1 MNTAPLLIAPEVA
14 AAQARG
20 QAVVALE
27 STIIAHGMPW
37 PENLH
42 TAQAVEQVVRDHG
55 AVPATIALLNGQI
68 CIGLTPEQLQQV
80 AQDPGMMK
88 ASRRDLGFAVAMRRN
103 AATTVSATM
112 ICAHLGGI
120 EVFVTGGI
128 GGVHREASTTF
139 DISADLQELA
149 RTPVAVV
156 CAGAKSILDIGLT
169 LEYLETQGVPVISRG
184 QANFAAF
191 YTQDSGFAAD
201 QRIDS
206 AADQARLIRAHWQLG
221 LKSGVVLSNPI
232 PDSDAIARATMDD
245 WIAQALADARAQGIS
260 GKASTPFLLARIKEL
275 SAGASLKAN
284 QALVLHNARVGAELA
299 VALAAQR

>member
-1 MNTAPLLIAPEVA
+1 MNLLVSPEVLA
-14 AAQARG
+14 ARERG

-55 AVPATIALLNGQI
+55 AVPATIALLDGQI

-128 GGVHREASTTF
+128 GGVHREASSTF

-206 AADQARLIRAHWQLG
+206 AADQARVIRAHWQLG

-232 PDSDAIARATMDD
+232 PDADAIARATMDG
-245 WIAQALADARAQGIS
+245 WITQALTDARAQGIS

-275 SAGASLKAN
+275 SAGVSLKAN

-299 VALAAQR
+299 VAMAAQR

>member
-42 TAQAVEQVVRDHG
+42 TAQAVEQVVREHG
-55 AVPATIALLNGQI
+55 AVPATIALLNGRI

-221 LKSGVVLSNPI
+221 LHSGVVLSNPI
-232 PDSDAIARATMDD
+232 PDADAIARATMDG

-299 VALAAQR
+299 VALVAQR

>member
-14 AAQARG
+14 AAQAHG

-42 TAQAVEQVVRDHG
+42 TAQAVEQVVREHG
-55 AVPATIALLNGQI
+55 AVPATIALLDGQI

-128 GGVHREASTTF
+128 GGVHREASSTF

-221 LKSGVVLSNPI
+221 LNSGVVLSNPI
-232 PDSDAIARATMDD
+232 PDADAIARATMDG
-245 WIAQALADARAQGIS
+245 WITQALADARAQGIS

-275 SAGASLKAN
+275 SAGVSLKAN

-299 VALAAQR
+299 VALVAQH

>member
-1 MNTAPLLIAPEVA
+1 MNLLVSPEVLA
-14 AAQARG
+14 ARERG

-55 AVPATIALLNGQI
+55 AVPATIALLDGQI

-128 GGVHREASTTF
+128 GGVHREASSTF

-206 AADQARLIRAHWQLG
+206 AADQARVVRAHWQLG

-232 PDSDAIARATMDD
+232 PDANAIARATMDG
-245 WIAQALADARAQGIS
+245 WITQALIDARAQGIS

-275 SAGASLKAN
+275 SAGVSLKAN

-299 VALAAQR
+299 VAMAAQR

>member
-1 MNTAPLLIAPEVA
+1 MNTASLLIAPEVA

-42 TAQAVEQVVRDHG
+42 TAQAVEQVVREHG
-55 AVPATIALLNGQI
+55 AVPATIALLDGRI

-112 ICAHLGGI
+112 ICAHLGSI

-156 CAGAKSILDIGLT
+156 CAGAKSILDLGLT
-169 LEYLETQGVPVISRG
+169 LEYLETQGVPVISRS

-191 YTQDSGFAAD
+191 YTQDSGLAAD

-221 LKSGVVLSNPI
+221 LHSGVVLSNPI
-232 PDSDAIARATMDD
+232 PDADAIARATMDS

-275 SAGASLKAN
+275 SGGASLKAN

>member
-1 MNTAPLLIAPEVA
+1 MNLLLSPEVLSA
-14 AAQARG
+14 RERG

-42 TAQAVEQVVRDHG
+42 TAQAVEQVVREHG
-55 AVPATIALLNGQI
+55 AVPATIALLDGQI

-112 ICAHLGGI
+112 ICANLGGI

-128 GGVHREASTTF
+128 GGVHREASSTF

-206 AADQARLIRAHWQLG
+206 AADQARIVRAHWQLG

-232 PDSDAIARATMDD
+232 PDTDAIARATMDG
-245 WIAQALADARAQGIS
+245 WITQALADARAQGIS

-275 SAGASLKAN
+275 SAGVSLKAN

-299 VALAAQR
+299 VAMAAQR

>member
-1 MNTAPLLIAPEVA
+1 MNLLVSPEVLA
-14 AAQARG
+14 ARERG

-42 TAQAVEQVVRDHG
+42 TAQAVEQVVREHG
-55 AVPATIALLNGQI
+55 AVPATIALLDGQI

-128 GGVHREASTTF
+128 GGVHREASSTF

-206 AADQARLIRAHWQLG
+206 AADQARVIRAHWQLG

-232 PDSDAIARATMDD
+232 PDADAIARATMDG
-245 WIAQALADARAQGIS
+245 WITQALTDARAQGIS

-275 SAGASLKAN
+275 SAGVSLKAN

-299 VALAAQR
+299 VAMAAQR

>member
-42 TAQAVEQVVRDHG
+42 TAQAVEQVVRDRG
-55 AVPATIALLNGQI
+55 AVPATIALLDGQI

-232 PDSDAIARATMDD
+232 PDADAIARATMDD

>member
-42 TAQAVEQVVRDHG
+42 TAQAVEQVVREHG

-206 AADQARLIRAHWQLG
+206 ATDQARLIRAHWQLG

-232 PDSDAIARATMDD
+232 PDADAIARATMDG
-245 WIAQALADARAQGIS
+245 WIDQALADARAQGIS

-275 SAGASLKAN
+275 STGVSLKAN

>member
-1 MNTAPLLIAPEVA
+1 LLD
-14 AAQARG
+14 G
-20 QAVVALE
+20 QL
-27 STIIAHGMPW
+27 
-37 PENLH
+37 
-42 TAQAVEQVVRDHG
+42 
-55 AVPATIALLNGQI
+55 

-128 GGVHREASTTF
+128 GGVHREASSTF

-206 AADQARLIRAHWQLG
+206 AADQARVIRAHWQLG

-232 PDSDAIARATMDD
+232 PDADAIARATMDG
-245 WIAQALADARAQGIS
+245 WITQALTDARAQGIS

-275 SAGASLKAN
+275 SAGVSLKAN

-299 VALAAQR
+299 VAMAVQR

>member
-42 TAQAVEQVVRDHG
+42 TAQAVEQVVREHG

-232 PDSDAIARATMDD
+232 PDADAIARATMDD
-245 WIAQALADARAQGIS
+245 WIAQALADARSQGIS

>member
-55 AVPATIALLNGQI
+55 AVPATIALLDGQI

-232 PDSDAIARATMDD
+232 PDADAIARATMDD

>member
-42 TAQAVEQVVRDHG
+42 TAQAVEQVVREHG

-156 CAGAKSILDIGLT
+156 CAGAKSILDLGLT

-191 YTQDSGFAAD
+191 YTQDSGLAAD

-221 LKSGVVLSNPI
+221 LHSGVVLSNPI
-232 PDSDAIARATMDD
+232 PDADAIARATMDS

-275 SAGASLKAN
+275 SGGASLKAN

>member
-42 TAQAVEQVVRDHG
+42 TAQAVEQVVREHG

-68 CIGLTPEQLQQV
+68 CVGLTPEQLQQV

-232 PDSDAIARATMDD
+232 PDADAIARATMDG
-245 WIAQALADARAQGIS
+245 WIDQALADARAQGIS

-275 SAGASLKAN
+275 STGVSLKAN

>member
-1 MNTAPLLIAPEVA
+1 MNLLVSPEVLTA
-14 AAQARG
+14 RERG

-42 TAQAVEQVVRDHG
+42 TAQAVEQVVREHG
-55 AVPATIALLNGQI
+55 AVPATIALLDGQI

-128 GGVHREASTTF
+128 GGVHREASSTF

-206 AADQARLIRAHWQLG
+206 AADQARVVRAHWQLG

-232 PDSDAIARATMDD
+232 PDANAIARATMDS
-245 WIAQALADARAQGIS
+245 WITQALTDARAQGIS

-275 SAGASLKAN
+275 SAGVSLKAN

-299 VALAAQR
+299 VAMAAQR

>member
-1 MNTAPLLIAPEVA
+1 MNLLVSPEVLA
-14 AAQARG
+14 ARERG

-42 TAQAVEQVVRDHG
+42 TAQAVEHVVRDHG
-55 AVPATIALLNGQI
+55 AVPATIALLDGQI

-128 GGVHREASTTF
+128 GGVHREASSTF

-206 AADQARLIRAHWQLG
+206 AADQARVVRAHWQLG

-232 PDSDAIARATMDD
+232 PDANAIARATMDG
-245 WIAQALADARAQGIS
+245 WITQALIDARAQGIS

-275 SAGASLKAN
+275 SAGVSLKAN

-299 VALAAQR
+299 VAMAAQR

>member
-1 MNTAPLLIAPEVA
+1 MNTASLLIAPEVA

-42 TAQAVEQVVRDHG
+42 TAQAVEQVVREHG
-55 AVPATIALLNGQI
+55 AVPATIALLDGQI

-156 CAGAKSILDIGLT
+156 CAGAKSILDLGLT

-191 YTQDSGFAAD
+191 YTQDSGLAAD

-221 LKSGVVLSNPI
+221 LHSGVVLSNPI
-232 PDSDAIARATMDD
+232 PDADAIARATMDS

-275 SAGASLKAN
+275 SGGASLKAN